1 MTLNHITKTKERNFI
16 MKINW
21 KVRVKQPAFWIAT
34 IPVMI
39 TFAYSV
45 LAFAG
50 FTPSIT
56 QDTVQNLFI
65 ALVALLAQFG
75 IIVDP
80 TTKGVNDSD
89 RAMTYDK
96 PE

>member
-1 MTLNHITKTKERNFI
+1 

-89 RAMTYDK
+89 RAMNYDE
-96 PE
+96 PQ

>member
-1 MTLNHITKTKERNFI
+1 

-21 KVRVKQPAFWIAT
+21 KVRIKQPAFWIAT
-34 IPVMI
+34 IPVVI
-39 TFAYSV
+39 TFVYSV

-50 FTPSIT
+50 VTPSIT
-56 QDTVQNLFI
+56 EDIAQNLFI
-65 ALVALLAQFG
+65 AIVALLAQFG

-80 TTKGVNDSD
+80 TTKGVSDSD

-96 PE
+96 PN

>member
-1 MTLNHITKTKERNFI
+1 

-21 KVRVKQPAFWIAT
+21 KVRIKQPAFWIAT

-39 TFAYSV
+39 TFIYSV

-50 FTPSIT
+50 ITPSIT
-56 QDTVQNLFI
+56 EDIAQNLFI
-65 ALVALLAQFG
+65 AVVALLAQFG

-80 TTKGVNDSD
+80 TTKGVSDSD
-89 RAMTYDK
+89 RAMNYDK
-96 PE
+96 PN

>member
-1 MTLNHITKTKERNFI
+1 

-39 TFAYSV
+39 TFVYSV

-56 QDTVQNLFI
+56 EDIAQNLFI
-65 ALVALLAQFG
+65 AFAALLAQFG

-96 PE
+96 PN

>member
-1 MTLNHITKTKERNFI
+1 

-21 KVRVKQPAFWIAT
+21 KVRIKQPAFWIAT

-39 TFAYSV
+39 TFIYSV

-50 FTPSIT
+50 ITPSIT
-56 QDTVQNLFI
+56 EDIAQNLFI
-65 ALVALLAQFG
+65 AVVALLAQFG

-80 TTKGVNDSD
+80 TTKGVSDSD
-89 RAMTYDK
+89 RAMNYDN
-96 PE
+96 PN

>member
-1 MTLNHITKTKERNFI
+1 

-21 KVRVKQPAFWIAT
+21 KVRVKEPAFWIAT

-45 LAFAG
+45 FAFAG

-89 RAMTYDK
+89 RAMTYNE
-96 PE
+96 PN

>member
-1 MTLNHITKTKERNFI
+1 

-21 KVRVKQPAFWIAT
+21 KVRIKQPAFWIAT

-89 RAMTYDK
+89 RAMNYDK

>member
-1 MTLNHITKTKERNFI
+1 

-39 TFAYSV
+39 TFTYSV

>member
-1 MTLNHITKTKERNFI
+1 

-21 KVRVKQPAFWIAT
+21 KVRVKEPAFWIAT

-45 LAFAG
+45 FAFAG

-96 PE
+96 PN

>member
-1 MTLNHITKTKERNFI
+1 

-39 TFAYSV
+39 TFVYSV

-56 QDTVQNLFI
+56 EDIAQNLFI
-65 ALVALLAQFG
+65 AIVALLAQFG
-75 IIVDP
+75 IVVDP
-80 TTKGVNDSD
+80 TTKGVSDSD
-89 RAMTYDK
+89 RAMNYEK

>member
-1 MTLNHITKTKERNFI
+1 

-21 KVRVKQPAFWIAT
+21 KVRIKQPAFWIAT

-39 TFAYSV
+39 TFVYSV

-56 QDTVQNLFI
+56 EDIAQNLFI
-65 ALVALLAQFG
+65 AVVALLAQFG

-80 TTKGVNDSD
+80 TTKGVSDSD
-89 RAMTYDK
+89 RAMTYNE
-96 PE
+96 PN

>member
-1 MTLNHITKTKERNFI
+1 

-21 KVRVKQPAFWIAT
+21 KVRIKQPAFWIAT

-39 TFAYSV
+39 TFVYSV

>member
-1 MTLNHITKTKERNFI
+1 

-21 KVRVKQPAFWIAT
+21 KVRIKQPAFWIAT

-89 RAMTYDK
+89 RAMMYDK

>member
-1 MTLNHITKTKERNFI
+1 

-80 TTKGVNDSD
+80 TTKGVSDSE